1 MPDLETLGQLIES
14 FAARGEAPALVVRAD
29 GSTWSYRHLH
39 AEILRLAAGLRAL
52 ELEPGTRIGLIAPNR
67 PEWVV
72 AALGTI
78 ASGAVVVPLD
88 TMMPKDDL
96 AHALADSGCRR
107 VFTTRSQREA
117 VLQAA
122 REEPEIWLLDSEEDG
137 AEAKS
142 WRSLQAQSGS
152 PLSAPRP
159 ADTAVHF
166 HTSGTTGLPKGV
178 PLTHRNLASNVQ
190 GLLAENLADESDRA
204 CLPLPLFHVYPFT
217 VGMLTPLAAGA
228 AIIMPKGLSGPEIL
242 DALQEGKA
250 TAMIGV
256 PRLYEALIAA
266 IKRRAGERGRVFDL
280 LLSGALWAGS
290 KARRHTG
297 LNPARLALARIRRQL
312 APGLKLLA
320 SGGARLD
327 PETAYALEGLGW
339 EVLSGYGLTETSPIV
354 TVNPRGGARH
364 ETVGRPLRGVE
375 IRTAEPDPEAGDE
388 AGEVQ
393 VRGPG
398 TFAGYYNLPDKTKE
412 AFTEDGWFRTGD
424 LGVIEDDYLRLV
436 GRSSSRIVLGGGKNV
451 LPEDVEAAYEA
462 RPEIREVAVLER
474 RGELVALVVPNVK
487 LDDEEAIA
495 KAMREASQ
503 ALPAYRR
510 VSEYQVTQR
519 SLPRSA
525 LGKIQRHKV
534 ADMYEAAR
542 SGREPPQEVELS
554 AEEARILESE
564 PARRVWE
571 LLKGRFPDKR
581 LTMDASPQVDLG
593 IDSIDWVDLSLDLQQ
608 NAGISLTEGAL
619 AQVETV
625 RDLLEIAVG
634 SDGTDMAEAEPGA
647 LTSEQARHIE
657 PRSGTIELVRR
668 AGTALDRAVLRG
680 MFSLTV
686 RNADVLPKEG
696 PFVLAPNHTSYL
708 DAFALAAALPG
719 EVLEHVW
726 WAGLGTIT
734 HGNAASRLFSRI
746 ARIFPVDPV
755 GAPSTTLAFAR
766 SIVERGEVLVWFP
779 EGQRSPTGELGSIM
793 PGIGVLLDRVDCPVV
808 PVHIAGAY
816 EAWPV
821 TRRLPRRAPVT
832 VTFGK
837 PITPDALADA
847 GEGEKRHTRIADG
860 LHRALADLIARSCSG
875 R

>member
-1 MPDLETLGQLIES
+1 
-14 FAARGEAPALVVRAD
+14 
-29 GSTWSYRHLH
+29 
-39 AEILRLAAGLRAL
+39 
-52 ELEPGTRIGLIAPNR
+52 
-67 PEWVV
+67 
-72 AALGTI
+72 
-78 ASGAVVVPLD
+78 
-88 TMMPKDDL
+88 
-96 AHALADSGCRR
+96 
-107 VFTTRSQREA
+107 
-117 VLQAA
+117 
-122 REEPEIWLLDSEEDG
+122 
-137 AEAKS
+137 
-142 WRSLQAQSGS
+142 
-152 PLSAPRP
+152 
-159 ADTAVHF
+159 
-166 HTSGTTGLPKGV
+166 
-178 PLTHRNLASNVQ
+178 
-190 GLLAENLADESDRA
+190 
-204 CLPLPLFHVYPFT
+204 
-217 VGMLTPLAAGA
+217 
-228 AIIMPKGLSGPEIL
+228 
-242 DALQEGKA
+242 
-250 TAMIGV
+250 
-256 PRLYEALIAA
+256 
-266 IKRRAGERGRVFDL
+266 
-280 LLSGALWAGS
+280 
-290 KARRHTG
+290 
-297 LNPARLALARIRRQL
+297 
-312 APGLKLLA
+312 
-320 SGGARLD
+320 
-327 PETAYALEGLGW
+327 
-339 EVLSGYGLTETSPIV
+339 
-354 TVNPRGGARH
+354 
-364 ETVGRPLRGVE
+364 
-375 IRTAEPDPEAGDE
+375 
-388 AGEVQ
+388 
-393 VRGPG
+393 
-398 TFAGYYNLPDKTKE
+398 
-412 AFTEDGWFRTGD
+412 
-424 LGVIEDDYLRLV
+424 
-436 GRSSSRIVLGGGKNV
+436 
-451 LPEDVEAAYEA
+451 
-462 RPEIREVAVLER
+462 
-474 RGELVALVVPNVK
+474 
-487 LDDEEAIA
+487 
-495 KAMREASQ
+495 
-503 ALPAYRR
+503 
-510 VSEYQVTQR
+510 
-519 SLPRSA
+519 
-525 LGKIQRHKV
+525 
-534 ADMYEAAR
+534 
-542 SGREPPQEVELS
+542 
-554 AEEARILESE
+554 EARILESE

-837 PITPDALADA
+837 PITPDAL
-847 GEGEKRHTRIADG
+847 
-860 LHRALADLIARSCSG
+860 
-875 R
+875 